1 MLNMDFTT
9 KKKAM
14 QKAKELGEHASEN
27 DIKEIDSK
35 LPAMKKGVIAK
46 VWDKVLFLWE
56 QAKNPEVPIR
66 LKLSIIGALL
76 YLVLPLDIVPDAI
89 PGLGLLDDLAVIL
102 AVVREVS
109 KYALPKLE
117 KKAEEKLFELGYQKI
132 DEKLNKLFSSI
143 LINTVITF
151 FINVVGCLILVLKP
165 FGETTSRTISIA
177 IFTMVFVYAV
187 IRFIIYLKD
196 YGQLTR
202 KIATSVYKKKSISEG
217 LSDFLCTEYRYIA
230 WFFNGLEIVKNVMPE
245 LKEIPDAPKIISTF
259 ENHYKKRT
267 VLFFSFLGLYTVLV
281 MVTKFILFRL

>member
-1 MLNMDFTT
+1 MINMDITT

-14 QKAKELGEHASEN
+14 QKAKELGEHASDK
-27 DIKEIDSK
+27 DIQELDSK

-46 VWDKVLFLWE
+46 AWDKVLFLWE

-66 LKLSIIGALL
+66 LKLTIIGALL

-89 PGLGLLDDLAVIL
+89 PGLGLLDDLTVIL

-143 LINTVITF
+143 LINTAITF

-177 IFTMVFVYAV
+177 IFTTVFIYAV

-196 YGQLTR
+196 YGQLTK
-202 KIATSVYKKKSISEG
+202 KIASSVYKKKSISEG

-267 VLFFSFLGLYTVLV
+267 FLFFSFLGLYTVLV

>member
-1 MLNMDFTT
+1 MDKRT
-9 KKKAM
+9 KLKAIKKA
-14 QKAKELGEHASEN
+14 QELGEHSSEK
-27 DIKEIDSK
+27 DIQELDSK

-46 VWDKVLFLWE
+46 VWDKVLFLWK

-66 LKLSIIGALL
+66 LKITIIGALL
-76 YLVLPLDIVPDAI
+76 YLVLPIDVLPDTI

-102 AVVREVS
+102 TVVREVS

-151 FINVVGCLILVLKP
+151 FINVAGCLILVLKP
-165 FGETTSRTISIA
+165 FGDPTSRTIAIA
-177 IFTMVFVYAV
+177 IFTTVFVYAV
-187 IRFIIYLKD
+187 ISFIIYVKD
-196 YGQLTR
+196 YGQLTK

-230 WFFNGLEIVKNVMPE
+230 WFFNGLEIVKSTIPE
-245 LKEIPDAPKIISTF
+245 LKDIPNATKIIATF
-259 ENHYKKRT
+259 ERHYKKRT
-267 VLFFSFLGLYTVLV
+267 ILFFSFLGLYTVLV
-281 MVTKFILFRL
+281 MFTKFILFRL

>member
-1 MLNMDFTT
+1 MDFTT
-9 KKKAM
+9 KMKAM
-14 QKAKELGEHASEN
+14 QKAKELGEHASDK
-27 DIKEIDSK
+27 DIQEIDSK

-56 QAKNPEVPIR
+56 QTKNPEVPIR
-66 LKLSIIGALL
+66 LKLTIVGALL

-89 PGLGLLDDLAVIL
+89 PGSGLLDDLTVIL

-151 FINVVGCLILVLKP
+151 FINVVGCIILVLKP
-165 FGETTSRTISIA
+165 FGEETSRIISIA
-177 IFTMVFVYAV
+177 IFTTVFVYAV
-187 IRFIIYLKD
+187 IRFVIYLKD

-230 WFFNGLEIVKNVMPE
+230 WFFNGLEIVKNVMTE
-245 LKEIPDAPKIISTF
+245 LKEIPDAPQIISTF
-259 ENHYKKRT
+259 ERHYKKRT